1 MAEKLDMVLVEK
13 PWGVTTL
20 PALFSASLT
29 CDLALPVGEIWFPAP
44 RHRSMDLLVK
54 YLFTRENLSI
64 QVHPNDEQ
72 ARARGFVGGKDECWY
87 ILDAEPDAVVGIGTM
102 RELDADALHRAALNG
117 DITQLMTWYPVQS
130 GMLFHIPAG
139 TIHCIGAGVSLIELQ
154 QNVDVTYRLYDF
166 GRMRDLHLADGV
178 AVSRAE
184 PFAHHHIQHV
194 ERGADRILLAN
205 DHFALAQMSSEAG
218 WPWNNADYVDSAACE
233 DAGVAPK
240 DGTQILIIPVEGEIL
255 ADGVA
260 AGAGECVLVDADCQL
275 SLSDDAHIL
284 VAWSKA

>member
-1 MAEKLDMVLVEK
+1 MAEKLDMVLVDK
-13 PWGVTTL
+13 PWGVATL
-20 PALFSASLT
+20 PAPFPASLN
-29 CDLALPVGEIWFPAP
+29 CDLAQPIGEIWFPAP
-44 RHRSMDLLVK
+44 SHRAMDLLVK

-72 ARARGFVGGKDECWY
+72 AQARGFVGGKDECWY
-87 ILDAEPDAVVGIGTM
+87 ILDAEPDAVVAIGTVQ
-102 RELDADALHRAALNG
+102 ELDADALHRAALDG
-117 DITQLMTWYPVQS
+117 ELAQYMTWYPVQK

-194 ERGADRILLAN
+194 ARGADRILLAN
-205 DHFALAQMSSEAG
+205 DHFALAQMSSG
-218 WPWNNADYVDSAACE
+218 TTWPWNNPDPAY
-233 DAGVAPK
+233 AGLAPT
-240 DGTQILIIPVEGEIL
+240 DGTQIIIIPVEGAIW
-255 ADGVA
+255 ADDMVV
-260 AGAGECVLVDADCQL
+260 GAGECVLVGTDCQL
-275 SLSDDAHIL
+275 RLEKDAHIL